1 MSSAVVEKNTI
12 KTHTHTHRKNEG
24 ECRQTHT
31 HTRIGPFYGLSQ
43 AVRAL
48 LTVSQGNW
56 QNRFH
61 MVPL

>member
-31 HTRIGPFYGLSQ
+31 HTHTHRT
-43 AVRAL
+43 L
-48 LTVSQGNW
+48 LWTFPGSQGSA
-56 QNRFH
+56 H
-61 MVPL
+61 SLTGELAE

>member
-12 KTHTHTHRKNEG
+12 KTHTHTHTERTRENADK
-24 ECRQTHT
+24 HT